1 MFNNRR
7 NNQLGKQASKTE
19 LVHTEQ
25 TAPLAPTHQTVHF
38 VILILAIISAGLSQG
53 MLLPVLAI
61 FLEKMGVS
69 STLNGLNAAVLYV
82 GSFAMTLMAERLVG
96 KLGFKK
102 LMLLGLLIVMIALP
116 LFPLVPGVAFWFVL
130 RLLVGI
136 GDSAIHYVAQL
147 WVLMVTAP
155 ENRGRNLS
163 IYGISYG
170 IGFSIGPLGISL
182 LDWGMAAPFLLMT
195 AMFMI
200 VALLVW
206 WKLPS
211 GGPGRGAEVK
221 PEKGRFARSY
231 RLAWYALIPALLYG
245 YMEAAMN
252 SNFPV
257 YGLRTGLSTAQIAF
271 LLPFIGVGG
280 LMLQLPL
287 GILSD
292 RWGRKRVLMLAGA
305 LGGVLFMLVPFA
317 GTRLLGIA
325 LLFAVAGG
333 LVGSFFSLGL
343 AYAADVL
350 PRTYLPAANV
360 LASFHFNF
368 GSIVGPAIGGR
379 GIELGSAASLFW
391 VMGGC
396 YVIFALLGLL
406 FRQKQNKMS
415 A

>member
-1 MFNNRR
+1 MFNKT
-7 NNQLGKQASKTE
+7 KQDKTNPNHATSASPE
-19 LVHTEQ
+19 
-25 TAPLAPTHQTVHF
+25 ANGHQTMHF
-38 VILILAIISAGLSQG
+38 VILVLAIISAGLSQG

-69 STLNGLNAAVLYV
+69 STLNGLNAAALYV

-96 KLGFKK
+96 RLGFKK
-102 LMLLGLLIVMIALP
+102 LLLLGLLIVIIALP

-147 WVLMVTAP
+147 WVLMVTSP

-182 LDWGMAAPFLLMT
+182 LDWGMAVPFLLM
-195 AMFMI
+195 AIVFII

-211 GGPGRGAEVK
+211 GGPGRGEAMK
-221 PEKGRFARSY
+221 PEKGRFVRSY

-257 YGLRTGLSTAQIAF
+257 YGLRTGLSTDQIAY
-271 LLPFIGVGG
+271 LLPFIGIGG
-280 LMLQLPL
+280 LILQLPL

-305 LGGVLFMLVPFA
+305 LGGLLFMLVPFA
-317 GTRLLGIA
+317 GTKLVAIA
-325 LLFAVAGG
+325 ILFAVAGG

-350 PRTYLPAANV
+350 PRAYLPAANV

-368 GSIVGPAIGGR
+368 GSIVGPAIGGK
-379 GIELGSAASLFW
+379 GIEMGSASSLFW
-391 VMGGC
+391 VLGGC
-396 YVIFALLGLL
+396 YVIFALLGVL

-415 A
+415 S